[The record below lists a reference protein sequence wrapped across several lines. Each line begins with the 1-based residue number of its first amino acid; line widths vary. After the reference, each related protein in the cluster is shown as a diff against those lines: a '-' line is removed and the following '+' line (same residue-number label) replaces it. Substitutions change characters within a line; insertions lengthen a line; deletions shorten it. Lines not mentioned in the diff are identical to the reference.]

1 MSFQDI
7 VPILPLIAAV
17 LTAAAILVVDLWQPG
32 RSVPALGTALVGLA
46 VTAAITIAVG
56 QTDAT
61 AFGGSYKVDALTTF
75 LDVLF
80 IAVVAM
86 TVVFAPDYLLP
97 RGLPIAEFAVVLVFA
112 MTGAMLIAGSADLLL
127 LFLGLELM
135 VLPGYLLAGY
145 HKTDGYSTEGA
156 IKYFLLGS
164 FSSAIFL
171 FGLAFVWGLTG
182 TTRIEGVKEAL
193 AAVVAGTEPLSAG
206 LAMGLAFLTTGVAF
220 KIAAVPFHYWTPDAY
235 QGSPTPI
242 TGYLSVG
249 PKVGAF
255 ALILRLFVEALGP
268 LADWW
273 LPVMI
278 VLATL
283 TMTLGNL
290 VALTQDNV
298 KRMLGYSS
306 IAHTGYMLVG
316 LAAYAAG
323 ELRGL
328 EGLLFYGAAYAF
340 MNLGA
345 FAVIAALQKRA
356 GVTSSLDT
364 FAGLGRREPLL
375 GVLMTLFLLSLT
387 GIPPTAGFFAKAYVI
402 LAAVQAGGWLTVLA
416 VIAMLNAAVAAF
428 YYLRIVVYM
437 FMRDPA
443 SDAPALRHGAL
454 MWGGLAAATALT
466 ILLGL
471 FPTTLLDI
479 VNQAACAIS
488 ASPCVAAAA
497 QVLP

>member
-1 MSFQDI
+1 MTWQDFVLI
-7 VPILPLIAAV
+7 SPLVAGI
-17 LTAAAILVVDLWQPG
+17 LTAAAIMVVDLARPG
-32 RSVPALGTALVGLA
+32 RTAEAVAVSLVGLA
-46 VTAAITIAVG
+46 ITAAVTIGVG
-56 QTDAT
+56 NGSAPGT
-61 AFGGSYKVDALTTF
+61 AFGGAYRVDDLTTF
-75 LDVLF
+75 LDLLF
-80 IAVVAM
+80 IAIIALSI
-86 TVVFAPDYLLP
+86 VFGPDYLVP
-97 RGLPIAEFAVVLVFA
+97 RGLPVAEFASILVFA
-112 MTGAMLIAGSADLLL
+112 MTGAMLISASVDLLL

-135 VLPGYLLAGY
+135 VLPGYLLAAF
-145 HKTDGYSTEGA
+145 HKTDAYSTEGA

-182 TTRIEGVKEAL
+182 TTRLDIIAGTLGEI
-193 AAVVAGTEPLSAG
+193 VAGTAPLSPG

-235 QGSPTPI
+235 QGSPTPV

-255 ALILRLFVEALGP
+255 ALILRLFVEGLGP

-273 LPVMI
+273 LPVVI

-298 KRMLGYSS
+298 KRMLAYSS

-316 LAAYAAG
+316 LAAWARNPAG
-323 ELRGL
+323 AGIDA
-328 EGLLFYGAAYAF
+328 LLFYGVAYAF

-345 FAVIAALQKRA
+345 FAVIAALQKRT
-356 GVTSSLDT
+356 GVTSSLAT

-375 GVLMTLFLLSLT
+375 GLLMTLFLLSLI
-387 GIPPTAGFFAKAYVI
+387 GIPPTAGFFAKANII
-402 LAAVQAGGWLTVLA
+402 LAAVEAGGPLTVLA
-416 VIAMLNAAVAAF
+416 VITVLNAAVAAF
-428 YYLRIVVYM
+428 YYLRVVVYM
-437 FMRDPA
+437 FMRD
-443 SDAPALRHGAL
+443 STTDAPVPRHGAL
-454 MWGGLAAATALT
+454 LWGGLAAASALT

-471 FPTTLLDI
+471 FPTGLL
-479 VNQAACAIS
+479 NAAGQAARAITT
-488 ASPCVAAAA
+488 
-497 QVLP
+497 LPN

>member
-1 MSFQDI
+1 MSWEEFVAI
-7 VPILPLIAAV
+7 SPLVAGI
-17 LTAAAILVVDLWQPG
+17 LTAAAILVVDLIRPG
-32 RSVPALGTALVGLA
+32 RPAVAVATALIGLA
-46 VTAAITIAVG
+46 ITAGLVVLVG
-56 QTDAT
+56 ATPTT
-61 AFGGSYKVDALTTF
+61 AFDGAYRVDALTTF

-80 IAVVAM
+80 VAIIAM
-86 TVVFAPDYLLP
+86 TIVFGPDYLVPRDLP
-97 RGLPIAEFAVVLVFA
+97 VAEFASILVFA
-112 MTGAMLIAGSADLLL
+112 MSGAMLISASGDLLL

-135 VLPGYLLAGY
+135 VLPGYMLAAF
-145 HKTDGYSTEGA
+145 HKSDSYSTEGA

-182 TTRIEGVKEAL
+182 STRIDVIAADL
-193 AAVVAGTEPLSAG
+193 AAIVAGTAPLSPG

-273 LPVMI
+273 MPVVI

-283 TMTLGNL
+283 TMTLGNF

-298 KRMLGYSS
+298 KRMLAYSS

-316 LAAYAAG
+316 LAAWAG
-323 ELRGL
+323 DPEGRTDGL
-328 EGLLFYGAAYAF
+328 EALLFYGVAYTF

-345 FAVIAALQKRA
+345 FAVVAALQKRT
-356 GVTSSLDT
+356 GVTSSLAT

-375 GVLMTLFLLSLT
+375 GILMTLFLLSLI
-387 GIPPTAGFFAKAYVI
+387 GIPPTAGFFAKADI
-402 LAAVQAGGWLTVLA
+402 IIAAVEAGGPLTILA
-416 VIAMLNAAVAAF
+416 VITVLNAAVAAF
-428 YYLRIVVYM
+428 YYLRVVVYM
-437 FMRDPA
+437 FMRE
-443 SDAPALRHGAL
+443 STTDAPPLRHGAL
-454 MWGGLAAATALT
+454 LWGGLAAAAALT

-471 FPTTLLDI
+471 FPTGLLDAAG
-479 VNQAACAIS
+479 QAAQAIV
-488 ASPCVAAAA
+488 P
-497 QVLP
+497 QVPN

>member
-1 MSFQDI
+1 LTFQEFAVI
-7 VPILPLIAAV
+7 SPLVVAVLAAAAV
-17 LTAAAILVVDLWQPG
+17 LVVDLIWPG
-32 RSVPALGTALVGLA
+32 RSPIAIATALLA
-46 VTAAITIAVG
+46 LAITAGVIIMVG
-56 QTDAT
+56 TTPGT
-61 AFGGSYKVDALTTF
+61 AFGGSYTVDALTTF
-75 LDVLF
+75 LDILFVAIVVLT
-80 IAVVAM
+80 IL
-86 TVVFAPDYLLP
+86 FAPDYLLP
-97 RGLPIAEFAVVLVFA
+97 RNLPVAEFAVVLIFA
-112 MTGAMLIAGSADLLL
+112 MCGAMLIAGSADLLL

-145 HKTDGYSTEGA
+145 HKTDAYSTEGA

-182 TTRIEGVKEAL
+182 TTRVDGVAEAL
-193 AAVVAGTEPLSAG
+193 ATIMAGEAPLSPG

-249 PKVGAF
+249 PKIGAF

-268 LADWW
+268 LSEFW
-273 LPVMI
+273 LPVML
-278 VLATL
+278 VLSTL

-290 VALTQDNV
+290 VAITQDNV
-298 KRMLGYSS
+298 KRMLAYSS

-316 LAAYAAG
+316 LAAYAGG
-323 ELRGL
+323 ELDGL
-328 EGLLFYGAAYAF
+328 EGLLYYGAAYTF

-345 FAVIAALQKRA
+345 FAVIAALQKRT

-364 FAGLGRREPLL
+364 FAGLGRKEPVL
-375 GVLMTLFLLSLT
+375 GILMSLFLLSLT

-402 LAAVQAGGWLTVLA
+402 LAAVEAGGPLTILA
-416 VIAMLNAAVAAF
+416 VIAVLNAAVAAF
-428 YYLRIVVYM
+428 YYLRVIVYM
-437 FMRDPA
+437 YMRDPA

-454 MWGGLAAATALT
+454 LWGGLAAATTLT
-466 ILLGL
+466 IVFGL
-471 FPTTLLDI
+471 FPNALLDI
-479 VNQAACAIS
+479 
-488 ASPCVAAAA
+488 VAAAA
-497 QVLP
+497 QSIATIP

>member
-1 MSFQDI
+1 LSWQDFVMI
-7 VPILPLIAAV
+7 SPLVAGI
-17 LTAAAILVVDLWQPG
+17 LTAAAILIVDLIRPG
-32 RSVPALGTALVGLA
+32 KTAMAVATSLIGLA
-46 VTAAITIAVG
+46 ITAVVTIAVG
-56 QTDAT
+56 GAPGT
-61 AFGGSYKVDALTTF
+61 AFGGAYKVDDLTRF
-75 LDVLF
+75 LDLLF
-80 IAVVAM
+80 IAVIAM
-86 TVVFAPDYLLP
+86 TIVFGPDYLLP
-97 RGLPIAEFAVVLVFA
+97 RGLPVAEFASILVFA
-112 MTGAMLIAGSADLLL
+112 MSGAMLISASGDLLV

-135 VLPGYLLAGY
+135 VLPGYMLAGF
-145 HKTDGYSTEGA
+145 HKTDSYSTEGA

-182 TTRIEGVKEAL
+182 TMRLDVI
-193 AAVVAGTEPLSAG
+193 AADLRAIVGGTAPLSPG

-242 TGYLSVG
+242 TAYLSVG

-273 LPVMI
+273 LPVVI

-298 KRMLGYSS
+298 KRMLAYSS

-316 LAAYAAG
+316 LAAWAQNPKGAG
-323 ELRGL
+323 IEA
-328 EGLLFYGAAYAF
+328 LLFYGVAYAF

-345 FAVIAALQKRA
+345 FAVIAAIQKRP
-356 GVTSSLDT
+356 GVTSSLGT
-364 FAGLGRREPLL
+364 FAGLGRREPLM
-375 GVLMTLFLLSLT
+375 GILMTLFLLSLT
-387 GIPPTAGFFAKAYVI
+387 GIPPTAGFFAKATII
-402 LAAVQAGGWLTVLA
+402 LAAVEAGGPMTILA
-416 VIAMLNAAVAAF
+416 VIMVLNAAVAAF
-428 YYLRIVVYM
+428 YYLRVIVYM
-437 FMRDPA
+437 FMRDSA
-443 SDAPALRHGAL
+443 TDAPTLRHGGL
-454 MWGGLAAATALT
+454 LWGGLAAATALT

-471 FPTTLLDI
+471 FPTALLE
-479 VNQAACAIS
+479 AAG
-488 ASPCVAAAA
+488 AAA
-497 QVLP
+497 QAIVPQIPS